1 MAAGFYFDNFEP
13 FMQYQWTSG
22 TSSNSM
28 GDNSLGSFLSD
39 FQRQMLLKSLQ
50 ENCSQSQRQRIQ
62 IMLLADEG
70 ITQAEICQILGCC
83 PATARHWIHI
93 ARQGMAH
100 QWQDSRI
107 GRPKSVSDEYLQRLK
122 ELLYSNPR
130 DYGYISQQWTL
141 NRLHKHLYQEFGF
154 KVSDRHFKRI
164 LKQMGLSTRPKSS
177 HNEQNSPKSAAEP
190 KIAIADLKK
199 ANTADSSEIIPIN
212 FHKAVKDSD
221 IYGAQYLRSIS
232 ISGTNQQYLGV
243 FTDRRR
249 ILSLSS

>member
-13 FMQYQWTSG
+13 FMQYQTSG

-62 IMLLADEG
+62 IMLLADKG
-70 ITQAEICQILGCC
+70 IPQAEICQIVGCC

-100 QWQDSRI
+100 QWQDSPI
-107 GRPKSVSDEYLQRLK
+107 GRPKSVRDEYLHRLK
-122 ELLYSNPR
+122 ELLYSSPR
-130 DYGYISQQWTL
+130 NYGYIFEYWTL
-141 NRLHKHLYQEFGF
+141 NRLHKHLCEEFGF

-177 HNEQNSPKSAAEP
+177 HNQQNSPKSAAEP

-199 ANTADSSEIIPIN
+199 ANTTDSSEIIPIN
-212 FHKAVKDSD
+212 FHKAVKDLD
-221 IYGAQYLRSIS
+221 IYGAQCPRSIS
-232 ISGTNQQYLGV
+232 ISGTNQQYIRV

>member
-1 MAAGFYFDNFEP
+1 MYT
-13 FMQYQWTSG
+13 YQWTSSNRAG
-22 TSSNSM
+22 SNSSSN
-28 GDNSLGSFLSD
+28 LLTD

-50 ENCSQSQRQRIQ
+50 ENRSQSQRQRIQ
-62 IMLLADEG
+62 IMLLADQG

-93 ARQGMAH
+93 ARQGMVH

-107 GRPKSVSDEYLQRLK
+107 GRPKSVSDEYLRRLK
-122 ELLYSNPR
+122 ELLHSDPR

-141 NRLHKHLYQEFGF
+141 NRLHKHLSEEFGF
-154 KVSDRHFKRI
+154 EVSDRHFKRI

-190 KIAIADLKK
+190 KIDITDLKK

-232 ISGTNQQYLGV
+232 ISGTNQQYPGV

>member
-1 MAAGFYFDNFEP
+1 
-13 FMQYQWTSG
+13 MQYQTSG

-107 GRPKSVSDEYLQRLK
+107 GRPKSVRDEYLHRLK
-122 ELLYSNPR
+122 ELLYSSPR
-130 DYGYISQQWTL
+130 NYGYIFEYWTL
-141 NRLHKHLYQEFGF
+141 NRLHKHLCEEFGF

-177 HNEQNSPKSAAEP
+177 HNQQNSPKSAAEP

-212 FHKAVKDSD
+212 FHKAVKDLD
-221 IYGAQYLRSIS
+221 IYGAQCPRSIS
-232 ISGTNQQYLGV
+232 ISGTNQQYIRV

>member
-1 MAAGFYFDNFEP
+1 
-13 FMQYQWTSG
+13 MQYQTSG

-62 IMLLADEG
+62 IMLLADKG
-70 ITQAEICQILGCC
+70 IPQAEICQIVGCC

-100 QWQDSRI
+100 QWQDSPI
-107 GRPKSVSDEYLQRLK
+107 GRPKSVRDEYLHRLK
-122 ELLYSNPR
+122 ELLYSSPR
-130 DYGYISQQWTL
+130 NYGYIFEYWTL
-141 NRLHKHLYQEFGF
+141 NRLHKHLCEEFGF

-177 HNEQNSPKSAAEP
+177 HNQQNSPKSAAEP

-199 ANTADSSEIIPIN
+199 ANTTDSSEIIPIN
-212 FHKAVKDSD
+212 FHKAVKDLD
-221 IYGAQYLRSIS
+221 IYGAQCPRSIS
-232 ISGTNQQYLGV
+232 ISGTNQQYIRV

>member
-1 MAAGFYFDNFEP
+1 
-13 FMQYQWTSG
+13 TSS
-22 TSSNSM
+22 TSSNSL
-28 GDNSLGSFLSD
+28 GDTSVGSYLSD

-50 ENCSQSQRQRIQ
+50 KNCSQSQLQRIQ

-122 ELLYSNPR
+122 ELLHSHPR

-141 NRLHKHLYQEFGF
+141 NRLHKHLSEEFGF
-154 KVSDRHFKRI
+154 EVSDRHFKRI

-190 KIAIADLKK
+190 KIAITDLKK

-232 ISGTNQQYLGV
+232 ISGTNQQYPGV

>member
-13 FMQYQWTSG
+13 FMQYQTSG

-107 GRPKSVSDEYLQRLK
+107 GRPKSVRDEYLHRLK
-122 ELLYSNPR
+122 ELLYSSPR
-130 DYGYISQQWTL
+130 NYGYIFEYWTL
-141 NRLHKHLYQEFGF
+141 NRLHKHLCEEFGF

-177 HNEQNSPKSAAEP
+177 HNQQNSPKSAAEP

-199 ANTADSSEIIPIN
+199 ANTTDSSEIIPIN
-212 FHKAVKDSD
+212 FHKAVKDLD
-221 IYGAQYLRSIS
+221 IYGAQCPRSIS
-232 ISGTNQQYLGV
+232 ISGTNQQYIRV